1 MQYVLCDAEYAFV
14 DDLKKMLRSWEL
26 IFERFKLKFKDCPLT
41 TKGKLQRC
49 YGYKTGKIKKEQG
62 LASSP
67 IKKKQ
72 GVASFPVESGDLVAE
87 SRKRKRT
94 PTKRREALPA
104 DESIDES
111 NSTDGVPDET
121 IALLVQ
127 TSYSKQMIKSLIV
140 ESDELLV
147 RLEEET
153 AQRKHF
159 EKELTASQSAYT
171 DLFEGTQATI
181 SRAVKDA
188 LDDYKTTEL
197 FKAMDQAE
205 TAAQV
210 TSCDNP

>member
-1 MQYVLCDAEYAFV
+1 MQYVLSDAEYAFI
-14 DDLKKMLRSWEL
+14 DDLKKTFRSWEL

-49 YGYKTGKIKKEQG
+49 YGYKTIKIKKEQG

-67 IKKKQ
+67 MKKDQ
-72 GVASFPVESGDLVAE
+72 GVASSPIESGDLVKE

-94 PTKRREALPA
+94 PTKKRDALPA
-104 DESIDES
+104 DASIDES
-111 NSTDGVPDET
+111 TSTDGAPDDT
-121 IALLVQ
+121 IA
-127 TSYSKQMIKSLIV
+127 YSRKMIDALIA
-140 ESDELLV
+140 ESDALLV
-147 RLEEET
+147 RLEAET

-159 EKELTASQSAYT
+159 ETELTASQTAYT
-171 DLFEGTQATI
+171 DLFEDTQATI
-181 SRAVKDA
+181 NRAVKDA
-188 LDDYKTTEL
+188 LDEYKTTEL